1 MGVKAIV
8 NNVKL
13 GFHNEYI
20 PPKERYQIMTPSKYM
35 LKNKNWSNKIVY
47 WIFEMINK
55 VTWTKLLVFFCLLG
69 SSIFQNFPKKLKF
82 ITPWYGHVRNV
93 SFTKRFAYAMNAW
106 SLIVKSEQ
114 IRVAGGV
121 LAIFSRIIC
130 TFCHYRPPK
139 NMKRISPYSFS
150 TWRYPCQWKHCN
162 ISTQTQCEITGSSSN
177 QTDQNSSLSS
187 NVVAYLPLIKELV
200 WYVIYIHFRKLL
212 FFSFLH

>member
-1 MGVKAIV
+1 
-8 NNVKL
+8 
-13 GFHNEYI
+13 
-20 PPKERYQIMTPSKYM
+20 M
-35 LKNKNWSNKIVY
+35 LV
-47 WIFEMINK
+47 
-55 VTWTKLLVFFCLLG
+55 L
-69 SSIFQNFPKKLKF
+69 
-82 ITPWYGHVRNV
+82 RNV
-93 SFTKRFAYAMNAW
+93 LRTQWMHDPLLL
-106 SLIVKSEQ
+106 SLSKSELPLEL
-114 IRVAGGV
+114 

-139 NMKRISPYSFS
+139 NMKRISPYSFN

-187 NVVAYLPLIKELV
+187 NVVAYLPLNKELV